1 MIRRTPRSTRTDTR
15 VPYTTLFRSKHA
27 DQPEIGQNVERE
39 GGGGAERGDDHPA
52 YRRADAAREVE
63 PHRIERDRARQ
74 ILARHHLADR
84 ALPGG
89 AVEGVAAADQEGE
102 DEKQPRRQHR
112 EKGHEAQPR
121 RRDEKEQW
129 QTGKQERRE

>member
-1 MIRRTPRSTRTDTR
+1 MRISDWSSDVCSSDLVADPLARERAFGEHRTPAA
-15 VPYTTLFRSKHA
+15 KHA

-74 ILARHHLADR
+74 ILADR
-84 ALPGG
+84 KSTRLNSS
-89 AVEGVAAADQEGE
+89 
-102 DEKQPRRQHR
+102 H
-112 EKGHEAQPR
+112 
-121 RRDEKEQW
+121 
-129 QTGKQERRE
+129 